1 MVNLEDVYVQQ
12 DDLVF
17 RNVGGE
23 AMIIPIKG
31 KLADMRNIFSL
42 TMVAEFVWNK
52 LGQNVSVS
60 NILDDIISEFD
71 VSREIAEKDLKELF
85 VDLLD
90 NELVSKV

>member
-1 MVNLEDVYVQQ
+1 MVNLDDVYVQQ

-31 KLADMRNIFSL
+31 KLADMRNIFAL
-42 TMVAEFVWNK
+42 TMVAEFVWGK
-52 LGQNVSVS
+52 LGADVSVS
-60 NILDDIISEFD
+60 SILDDIVTEFD
-71 VSREIAEKDLKELF
+71 VSKDVAEEDLKELF

-90 NELVSKV
+90 NELISKA

>member
-1 MVNLEDVYVQQ
+1 MVNLEDVYIQQ

-31 KLADMRNIFSL
+31 KLADMRNIYAL

-60 NILDDIISEFD
+60 NILDDIVSEFD
-71 VSREIAEKDLKELF
+71 VTKEVAEKDLKELF
-85 VDLLD
+85 VDLLND
-90 NELVSKV
+90 ELISKV